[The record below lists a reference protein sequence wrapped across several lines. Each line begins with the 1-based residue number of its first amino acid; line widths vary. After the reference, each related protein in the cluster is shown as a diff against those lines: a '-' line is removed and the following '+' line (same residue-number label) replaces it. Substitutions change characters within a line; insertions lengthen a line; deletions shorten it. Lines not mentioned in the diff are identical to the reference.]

1 MERGTI
7 HSGTIPPPPPAP
19 RDQITNIASHILWLW
34 LAYAGLV
41 TAGISGYLRLNA
53 ADVEEERRASMMQ
66 LDIKVRLTAIETQ
79 LSNMNCTLMEV
90 KADLV
95 KAAEKAN
102 DRKRENWKE
111 D

>member
-1 MERGTI
+1 MEQGTI
-7 HSGTIPPPPPAP
+7 HSGTIPAPPPAP

>member
-7 HSGTIPPPPPAP
+7 HSGMIPPPPAP

-34 LAYAGLV
+34 LAYVLLV
-41 TAGISGYLRLNA
+41 SAGISGYLRLNS
-53 ADVEEERRASMMQ
+53 ADIEEERRASMMQ
-66 LDIKVRLTAIETQ
+66 LDIKIRLTAIETQ
-79 LSNMNCTLMEV
+79 LSNMNCTLTEV

-95 KAAEKAN
+95 KAADKAN
-102 DRKRENWKE
+102 DRQRENWKE

>member
-7 HSGTIPPPPPAP
+7 HSGTIPPPPAP

-41 TAGISGYLRLNA
+41 TAGIGGYLRLNS
-53 ADVEEERRASMMQ
+53 ADIEEERRASMMQ

-79 LSNMNCTLMEV
+79 LSNMNCTLTEV

-95 KAAEKAN
+95 KAA
-102 DRKRENWKE
+102 DRASARQREDWKE